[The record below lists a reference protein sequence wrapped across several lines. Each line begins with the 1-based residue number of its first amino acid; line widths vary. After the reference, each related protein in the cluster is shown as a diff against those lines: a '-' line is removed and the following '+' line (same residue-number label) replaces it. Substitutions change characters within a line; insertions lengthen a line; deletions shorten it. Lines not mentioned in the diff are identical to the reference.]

1 MGLLSTLRGFS
12 RDKRGSV
19 AMMTGMM
26 IPVLATGVMA
36 SVEYN
41 SIVAA
46 KTKMQ
51 NRADAAALFAANRN
65 ELLEEDSADDLQA
78 STQELIQRAV
88 EQSGI
93 RVKDVASNYV
103 YDAER
108 ERVVGEV
115 TFTPKM
121 QFLGSYFLPETIT
134 VVTEASPLIPKRV
147 EISLVL
153 DLSGSMNINIPDPS
167 GATSTRIDAL
177 RDGVETL
184 ITELEGQ
191 DTIDANFAVIPY
203 ASSVDLTGIA
213 LNSPDGPSGY
223 FENAAGGSV
232 PSLCAR
238 QDFNGSVPSNCLGT
252 GNNATGDPLGSSQT
266 GIWAAERYISQVDST
281 FSLSLAPPTASKVPV
296 VTQGV
301 RKDYCGNFIMNAF
314 GRYCIE
320 AAQDIHGTWY
330 EERGAYSTRSGV
342 LSMTSETDDVRDY
355 MEGLVAQ
362 GNTAGHLGTAWG
374 LYALTP
380 EWGNVFNH
388 PSGYPASFDDDKAQ
402 KIMVVMTDGEFTQTQ
417 DTNISDDQ
425 AYGYFQAACAL
436 AREQGIE
443 IYAVGFLASEL
454 TDEQLTQCAGTP
466 VRYYSV
472 ENRDDLISAFKKI
485 SDSATQVRLSS

>member
-78 STQELIQRAV
+78 STQELIQKAV

-213 LNSPDGPSGY
+213 
-223 FENAAGGSV
+223 
-232 PSLCAR
+232 
-238 QDFNGSVPSNCLGT
+238 SNCLGT